1 MRQKLGLKTLKIL
14 IHHSDCKVLDFLRR
28 RGIEAEFKKVRIS
41 DYHSTH
47 LLKLSNPIQKAQLND
62 IPGSYML
69 LPGNYLWVT
78 VESCQYCKVLSKLPV
93 IIESVSYSESLG
105 IIAKII
111 VPGRLFQKKL
121 IESLVSKGLDVEI
134 LSVHDY
140 VGYELTQRQL
150 EVLNTILKSGYLDS
164 RKNVKMK
171 DVAFLLGVDASTVSR
186 IFKAALKKV
195 LLKIL
200 D

>member
-1 MRQKLGLKTLKIL
+1 M
-14 IHHSDCKVLDFLRR
+14 
-28 RGIEAEFKKVRIS
+28 
-41 DYHSTH
+41 
-47 LLKLSNPIQKAQLND
+47 
-62 IPGSYML
+62 
-69 LPGNYLWVT
+69 
-78 VESCQYCKVLSKLPV
+78 
-93 IIESVSYSESLG
+93 
-105 IIAKII
+105 
-111 VPGRLFQKKL
+111 
-121 IESLVSKGLDVEI
+121 VSKGLDVEI